1 MLIVLINQGKGI
13 ESDPGYHFDKVMGEV
28 LPELVSFQ

>member
-1 MLIVLINQGKGI
+1 MLRILIKQGKGI
-13 ESDPGYHFDKVMGEV
+13 ESDLGYHFDKVMGEV